1 MLFRLLLI
9 FVLSGVVSPLLAAPA
24 SPASQSL
31 QSSQFPTILVYG
43 DSLSA
48 AYGIEREQ
56 GWVSLLQQR
65 LQSRGYPYQVVNAS
79 VSGETTL
86 GGLTRMPATLRQQQP
101 VIVLIELGAND
112 GLRGL
117 PVAEMQRNLSAMIE
131 ASQKIKAKVMLIGV
145 EIPPNYGPRYTREF
159 TETYPSLAKRYTLP
173 LLPFLLDGVAGKPEL
188 TQDDGLHPVAA
199 AQRRLLDNV
208 WNVLEP
214 MLGKSRH

>member
-9 FVLSGVVSPLLAAPA
+9 FILNGAVSPLLAAPA
-24 SPASQSL
+24 HPDSRTI
-31 QSSQFPTILVYG
+31 SSFRVPTILVYG

-48 AYGIEREQ
+48 AYGIAREQ

-65 LQSRGYPYQVVNAS
+65 LQSQDYPYQVVNAS

-101 VIVLIELGAND
+101 AIVLIELGAND

-159 TETYPSLAKRYTLP
+159 SETYPGLAKRYKLP
-173 LLPFLLDGVAGKPEL
+173 LLPFLLDGVAGKSEL

-199 AQRRLLDNV
+199 AQERLLDNV